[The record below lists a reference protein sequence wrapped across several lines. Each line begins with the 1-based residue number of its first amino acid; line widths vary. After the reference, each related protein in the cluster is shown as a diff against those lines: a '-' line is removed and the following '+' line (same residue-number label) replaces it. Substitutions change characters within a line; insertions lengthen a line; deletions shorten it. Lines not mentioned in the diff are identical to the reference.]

1 MESILVA
8 MTVSLKVDN
17 LEKLMVDG
25 KGLKLAD
32 RMAGSWGV
40 EKALKKVV

>member
-8 MTVSLKVDN
+8 MTVSSKVDS

-32 RMAGSWGV
+32 LMAGS
-40 EKALKKVV
+40 